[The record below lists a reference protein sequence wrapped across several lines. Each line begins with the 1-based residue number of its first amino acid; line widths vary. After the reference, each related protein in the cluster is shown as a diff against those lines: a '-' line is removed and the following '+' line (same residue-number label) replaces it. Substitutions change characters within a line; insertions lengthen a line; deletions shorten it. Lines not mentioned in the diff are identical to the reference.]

1 MTSTWNMERLQAAF
15 QIADTDGDG
24 ILSWDEVDNL
34 FSIVKFTPSDNSK
47 NEIRRKISNPSRGD
61 LVDKIVFQVRSLIL
75 FIVLLLHI

>member
-1 MTSTWNMERLQAAF
+1 MERLQAAF

-61 LVDKIVFQVRSLIL
+61 LVDKIVFQVRSNIL
-75 FIVLLLHI
+75 